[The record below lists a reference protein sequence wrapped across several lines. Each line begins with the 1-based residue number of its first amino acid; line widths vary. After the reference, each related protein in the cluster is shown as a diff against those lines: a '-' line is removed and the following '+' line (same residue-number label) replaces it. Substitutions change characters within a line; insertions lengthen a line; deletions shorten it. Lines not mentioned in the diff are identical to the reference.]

1 MRERAGGKVSTETQ
15 RLILRA
21 LYDFD
26 SWSGVGTAQ
35 AAELLG
41 KPKFAIMRAFDQLA
55 AIDPSLIK
63 AEGKVRWLTPGSD
76 RKSFLQKVAPHL
88 LNLALR
94 EYRLKRVPT
103 IGHLPLSGISAINY
117 HADLED
123 ALFPTFAITK
133 AQEKALGLRDGK
145 GLADWREWSEPA
157 CVVHVMRYD
166 LDSMNEAAI
175 DPISAILTLSDE
187 EMEDPLMEGAI
198 ETILRKILANKEM

>member
-1 MRERAGGKVSTETQ
+1 MRERAGGKVSAETQ
-15 RLILRA
+15 RLVLRA
-21 LYDFD
+21 LYDDFD

-41 KPKFAIMRAFDQLA
+41 KPKFTIMRAFDQLA
-55 AIDPSLIK
+55 AIDPGLIK
-63 AEGKVRWLTPGSD
+63 AEGKVRWLALGSD

-88 LNLALR
+88 LNPALR

-133 AQEKALGLRDGK
+133 GQEKELGLRDGK
-145 GLADWREWSEPA
+145 GLASWREWDEPA
-157 CVVHVMRYD
+157 CIVHVMRYD

-175 DPISAILTLSDE
+175 DPLSAILTLTDE
-187 EMEDPLMEGAI
+187 EMEDPLLESTMAV
-198 ETILRKILANKEM
+198 ILRKILASE